1 MAYLNTKE
9 NEKRYQAIKAEYQAQ
24 ASKRD
29 VMRQVKRASLEVAKS
44 MLQDIDNEISEWRE
58 QHWWGMWTH
67 EKQRAWNELL
77 NARRNAKELIERKKQ
92 ELAEVEGVT
101 DAKADEAV
109 KMMLHQPN

>member
-9 NEKRYQAIKAEYQAQ
+9 NEKRYQAIKAEYQAH

-58 QHWWGMWTH
+58 QHWWGI
-67 EKQRAWNELL
+67 
-77 NARRNAKELIERKKQ
+77 RNVNQGIFYTAQ
-92 ELAEVEGVT
+92 NPA
-101 DAKADEAV
+101 DANTPA
-109 KMMLHQPN
+109 